1 MKYYAKYVYCDR
13 FEAAAYTKKLQKT
26 NLGKIPDLLA
36 KRGCLSNLCES
47 FGYF

>member
-1 MKYYAKYVYCDR
+1 MKYVYCDR
-13 FEAAAYTKKLQKT
+13 CEAAAYTKKLQKT
-26 NLGKIPDLLA
+26 NLGEIPDLLLA